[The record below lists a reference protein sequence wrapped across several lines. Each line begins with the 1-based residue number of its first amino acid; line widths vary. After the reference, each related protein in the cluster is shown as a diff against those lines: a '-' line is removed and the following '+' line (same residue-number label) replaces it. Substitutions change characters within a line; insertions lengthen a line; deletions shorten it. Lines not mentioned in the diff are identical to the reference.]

1 VDLDQQEKLDRMF
14 HPRGVAVFGAVHEPA
29 KFGHMMLQTLIRYGY
44 SGRLYPVHAQGGEVY
59 GLRVYHRLGE
69 VEGPVDLACVCVP
82 AAGVPGVLR
91 ECLACGVAGAQV
103 LTSGFSETGDAEGIT
118 LQRELAEIASRG
130 IRVLGPNCF
139 GAHVPRGGITLL
151 PGFDFAKDAGP
162 VALISQSGGVATDF
176 GHEARMAGFGVSKII
191 SFGNGCDLDA
201 VELLDYLTED
211 SETGYV
217 GAYLE
222 GVKDGPRFRSVLGRL
237 TRKKPV
243 VVWKGGLTP
252 LGGRAAMSHTGSLGG
267 ESRVWDG
274 VLAQTGAIPVQGL
287 EELVDTL
294 TGLVHRRRPGRRIA
308 LIGGGGAIGVF
319 SSDLAHRWGLEIPT
333 FTPETQQRLRR
344 WLTTPGNSVANP
356 LDTGTPVLPLD
367 VLASL
372 IDEVLVREPIDV
384 LVLVQ
389 HLHPLG
395 VVLPEFMEMDGLPF
409 PPMEEYLNQV
419 LEVVDRLKG
428 ATGKDVVLVMESR
441 ANRVQDLDIEGIY
454 RSMRLRFQGRGIP
467 AFPTTERALRAIRNS
482 ASAGGRSLL
491 PG

>member
-1 VDLDQQEKLDRMF
+1 VDRDQHEKLDRMF
-14 HPRGVAVFGAVHEPA
+14 HPRGVAVFGAVYEPA
-29 KFGHMMLQTLIRYGY
+29 KFGHMMLQSLIRYGY
-44 SGRLYPVHAQGGEVY
+44 AGRLYPVHAQGGEVY
-59 GLRVYHRLGE
+59 GLRVYGSLNE

-91 ECLACGVAGAQV
+91 ECLARGVAGAQV
-103 LTSGFSETGDAEGIT
+103 LTAGFAETGDAEGAA
-118 LQRELAEIASRG
+118 LQREMVDIASCG

-151 PGFDFAKDAGP
+151 PGLDFAKDAGP

-211 SETGYV
+211 PETGYV

-222 GVKDGPRFRSVLGRL
+222 GVKDGSRFRSALRRL
-237 TRKKPV
+237 TRNKPV
-243 VVWKGGLTP
+243 VIWKGGLTP

-294 TGLVHRRRPGRRIA
+294 TALVHRRRPGRRIA
-308 LIGGGGAIGVF
+308 LVGGGGAIGVF

-333 FTPETQQRLRR
+333 FTPETQHRLRR
-344 WLTTPGNSVANP
+344 LLITPGNSVANP

-367 VLASL
+367 TLARLSEE
-372 IDEVLVREPIDV
+372 ILVREPMDV
-384 LVLVQ
+384 LVLILL
-389 HLHPLG
+389 LHPLG
-395 VVLPEFMEMDGLPF
+395 VVLPAFMEMDDLPLPPKEAYLSGL
-409 PPMEEYLNQV
+409 
-419 LEVVDRLKG
+419 LEVVARLKG
-428 ATGKDVVLVMESR
+428 ATGKDVVVVMENR
-441 ANRVQDLDIEGIY
+441 ANRVQDLDIEGMY
-454 RSMRLRFQGRGIP
+454 RSMRLRFQGRGVP
-467 AFPTTERALRAIRNS
+467 VFPTTERALRAIRNA
-482 ASAGGRSLL
+482 ASANG
-491 PG
+491 P

>member
-1 VDLDQQEKLDRMF
+1 MTVDLDQREKLDCMF

-44 SGRLYPVHAQGGEVY
+44 SGRLYPVQSQGGEVY
-59 GLRVYHRLGE
+59 GLRVYRSLGE

-91 ECLACGVAGAQV
+91 ECLARGVAGAQV
-103 LTSGFSETGDAEGIT
+103 LTSGFAETGEAEGMA
-118 LQRELAEIASRG
+118 LQRELTEIASRG

-139 GAHVPRGGITLL
+139 GAHVPRGGITLI
-151 PGFDFAKDAGP
+151 PGYDFAKDAGP

-201 VELLDYLTED
+201 VELLDYLTD
-211 SETGYV
+211 DLETGYV
-217 GAYLE
+217 AAYLE
-222 GVKDGPRFRSVLGRL
+222 GVKDGSRFRSALGRL

-243 VVWKGGLTP
+243 VIWKGGLTP

-274 VLAQTGAIPVQGL
+274 VLTQTGAIPVQGL

-294 TGLVHRRRPGRRIA
+294 TALVHRRRPGRRIA
-308 LIGGGGAIGVF
+308 LLGGGGAIGVF

-333 FTPETQQRLRR
+333 FTPETRQRLRG
-344 WLTTPGNSVANP
+344 WLATPGNSVANP

-367 VLASL
+367 VLAHL
-372 IDEVLVREPIDV
+372 TDEVLVREPVDV
-384 LVLVQ
+384 LVLIL

-395 VVLPEFMEMDGLPF
+395 VVLPEFMEMDGLPL
-409 PPMEEYLNQV
+409 PSTEAYLDQL

-428 ATGKDVVLVMESR
+428 TTGKDVVLVMENR
-441 ANRVQDLDIEGIY
+441 ANRVQDLDIERIY
-454 RSMRLRFQGRGIP
+454 RRVRLRFQGRGISV
-467 AFPTTERALRAIRNS
+467 FPTTERALRAIRNAAS
-482 ASAGGRSLL
+482 ASGRFV
-491 PG
+491 